1 METKL
6 DLKQYDLATIQ
17 VAAISVVGYL
27 IFEGKD
33 EKIAPKFVKKIVKA
47 MKDHSDDGELQIRA
61 CDALFELSQV
71 PTTYT
76 VLKEKHTQELLLR
89 AKNHFKPCESDV
101 DDIIASCKK
110 PRSSSRKIIVTT
122 SECSRKTAMILLL
135 RLRYLKALHR
145 TGSGILVH
153 PYLRARRVES
163 RRKLIIRENRP
174 EAHHEMDHRRQ
185 SLHSR

>member
-6 DLKQYDLATIQ
+6 DLKQYDLATIK

-33 EKIAPKFVKKIVKA
+33 EKIAPKFVKKIVEA

-71 PTTYT
+71 STTYT
-76 VLKEKHTQELLLR
+76 VLKEKQTQELLLR

-101 DDIIASCKK
+101 DDIIASPAVPQSSTQNRKRNTCA
-110 PRSSSRKIIVTT
+110 SLSSRKT
-122 SECSRKTAMILLL
+122 
-135 RLRYLKALHR
+135 
-145 TGSGILVH
+145 
-153 PYLRARRVES
+153 
-163 RRKLIIRENRP
+163 
-174 EAHHEMDHRRQ
+174 
-185 SLHSR
+185 